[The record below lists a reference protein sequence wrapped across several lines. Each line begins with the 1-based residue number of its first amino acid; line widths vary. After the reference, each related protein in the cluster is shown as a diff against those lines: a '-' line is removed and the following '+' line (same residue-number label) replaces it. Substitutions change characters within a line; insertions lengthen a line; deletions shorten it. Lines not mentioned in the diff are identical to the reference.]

1 MADLAVTEADLQSIS
16 AALVMALGD
25 LEALQR
31 SLRHMDAGPVG
42 APPLLEEER
51 TFTRTRDNDL
61 TALGGGITARHD
73 DVGRVVPTLR
83 ATDHGLARRAQRAE

>member
-1 MADLAVTEADLQSIS
+1 MTDLVVTEADLQSIS
-16 AALVMALGD
+16 AALAMTMGD

-51 TFTRTRDNDL
+51 TFTRTRDDDL
-61 TALGGGITARHD
+61 TVLGGDITDRHD
-73 DVGRVVPTLR
+73 DVERVVPTLR
-83 ATDHGLARRAQRAE
+83 ATDHRLAGHARRAE